1 MTVSATWWKQAAE
14 RWLAPVAV
22 LLVVGGCSSETPTA
36 KAPQLDPGKPLPP
49 SDASAS
55 AASEIGLTP
64 LPSVEEVQ
72 QAAPG
77 GRADPFGPLGS
88 GSGVDPADAQG
99 PTTGFPQVTGVLM
112 VGNQKRAMVTTASGS
127 GVICVGAD
135 GRCGDDAPLV
145 LPKGWSVLSIDV
157 ARGCIRLALNNEPQE
172 FCIA

>member
-77 GRADPFGPLGS
+77 GRMDPFGPLSTVEGQGS
-88 GSGVDPADAQG
+88 ASGLIL
-99 PTTGFPQVTGVLM
+99 TGVLM
-112 VGNQKRAMVTTASGS
+112 VGHQQRALVSTASGTA
-127 GVICVGAD
+127 VICVGSD
-135 GRCGDDAPLV
+135 GRCSADAPV
-145 LPKGWSVLSIDV
+145 ILPTGWSVLSIDV
-157 ARGCIRLALNNEPQE
+157 ESGCIRLGLNGEPQDPV
-172 FCIA
+172 CIA